1 MTDKVP
7 IRRLSTGVPGLDA
20 VLGGGLPEFSFN
32 VVAGAP
38 GAGKTTLVQQIMFTL
53 ARPDRPALYFTVL
66 GEPPL
71 KMLRYQQ
78 QFEFFNIAE
87 VNASVRFISLAKEA
101 LEGGLDVVLR
111 RIVQEVEAASPAI
124 VVVDS
129 FRSVIETAKRQN
141 GGVDLQHFIQDL
153 GMRLTGWQATTF
165 LVGEFQLTETEDHPV
180 FTVADGLVWLY
191 QSLDR
196 NSMVRKM
203 HVMKM
208 RGQAPIPGLH
218 TFRITDSGIQVFP
231 RLILSPDTPPVG
243 GEAKTKHRP
252 PRMSVGATRLD
263 EMLGGGI
270 PSGQSVLVAGP
281 SGSGKTVLAT
291 QFIREGVHRG
301 EPGVI
306 AIFEKRPDEYA
317 QTSAIGLDQ
326 AVRDGQVGIIHT
338 RPLDLSIDETQ
349 HELTTAI
356 ERLKARR
363 VVIDSLSGFELAL
376 APTFREDFRESLYRL
391 VAALTGMGVTV
402 MMTAE
407 LEDAYTHLRFSPH
420 GTAFLT
426 DAIILQRYLELEGRL
441 QRVMAVVKVR
451 ASAHSKDLRLFE
463 ISADGITVGERV
475 GDYEGLLTGS
485 PHVVSAERQRPWPRA
500 RSRRPRS

>member
-7 IRRLSTGVPGLDA
+7 IRRLATGVPGLDA
-20 VLGGGLPEFSFN
+20 VLGGGVPEFSFN
-32 VVAGAP
+32 VIAGAP
-38 GAGKTTLVQQIMFTL
+38 GAGKTTLVQQIMFAL
-53 ARPDRPALYFTVL
+53 ARADRPALFFTVL

-78 QFEFFNIAE
+78 QFEFFDVAK
-87 VNASVRFISLAKEA
+87 VNAAVRFINLAKEA
-101 LEGGLDVVLR
+101 VDGGLDVVLK

-124 VVVDS
+124 VIVDS
-129 FRSVIETAKRQN
+129 FRSAVQSAQGQN
-141 GGVDLQHFIQDL
+141 ERLDVQHFIQQL
-153 GMRLTGWQATTF
+153 GMRLTTWQATTF
-165 LVGEFQLTETEDHPV
+165 LVGEFQLTETEDHPI

-191 QSLDR
+191 QSIDR

-203 HVMKM
+203 QVMKM

-218 TFRITDSGIQVFP
+218 TFRITDPGIQVFP
-231 RLILSPDTPPVG
+231 RLILGPTAG
-243 GEAKTKHRP
+243 GAGRTKR
-252 PRMSVGATRLD
+252 RSARLSVGVTGLD

-270 PSGQSVLVAGP
+270 PSGYSVLVAGP

-291 QFIREGVHRG
+291 QFIREGARRG
-301 EPGVI
+301 EAGVI
-306 AIFEKRPDEYA
+306 AVFEKRPSEYA
-317 QTSAIGLDQ
+317 QTSAVGLEQ

-338 RPLDLSIDETQ
+338 RPLDLSIDETL
-349 HELTTAI
+349 HELTDAI
-356 ERLKARR
+356 HRLKARR

-391 VAALTGMGVTV
+391 VAALTGMGLTV

-407 LEDAYTHLRFSPH
+407 LEDSYTDLRFSPH

-426 DAIILQRYLELEGRL
+426 DAIILQRYVELGG
-441 QRVMAVVKVR
+441 QFKRVMAVVKVR
-451 ASAHSKDLRLFE
+451 ASAHSRDLRLFE
-463 ISADGITVGERV
+463 IDEDGMVVGERL

-485 PHVVSAERQRPWPRA
+485 PHAPGNRLTPGRPDA
-500 RSRRPRS
+500 RRPKS